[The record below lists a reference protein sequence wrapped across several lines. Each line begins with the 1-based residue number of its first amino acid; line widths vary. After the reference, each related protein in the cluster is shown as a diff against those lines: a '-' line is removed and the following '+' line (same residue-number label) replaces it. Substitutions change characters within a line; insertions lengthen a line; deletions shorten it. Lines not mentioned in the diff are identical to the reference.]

1 MEIERDMPEIDAE
14 RDEEKKIIREFHADQ
29 HSHIVKMMM
38 GRDYDKFF
46 EEEQEN
52 ERQAKYARDAQL
64 GN

>member
-14 RDEEKKIIREFHADQ
+14 RDEKKHM
-29 HSHIVKMMM
+29 VKMMM
-38 GRDYDKFF
+38 GRDYDKYF

-52 ERQAKYARDAQL
+52 EKQAKYALDAKL